1 MKSII
6 FDCDGTLVDS
16 ERLSTEILVTFV
28 AEHGLSISL
37 VEALAV
43 CRGAKMDICVK
54 QLERRLGSALPPTF
68 IPEYRSRMMAAFRQ
82 HLQPIDGALDLVR
95 SLKHKFCV
103 ASNGPREKT
112 ELSLSLTG
120 LLPFFESAI
129 FSSYDVGAWKPDPR
143 LFLHAAESMGVQ
155 PAACL
160 VVEDSLP
167 GIEAGIAAGMEV
179 VAFQPHEVDHRIPG
193 NITVIRHL
201 SELTTHLDR
210 GLHFLPSYEPRSD

>member
-16 ERLSTEILVTFV
+16 ERLSTEILVTYV
-28 AEHGLSISL
+28 AEHGLKISL
-37 VEALAV
+37 AEALTI

-54 QLERRLGSALPPTF
+54 QLERRLGATLPPTF
-68 IPEYRSRMMAAFRQ
+68 VPEYRSRMTAAFQRQ
-82 HLQPIDGALDLVR
+82 LKPIDGALELVR
-95 SLKHKFCV
+95 SLSHKYCV

-120 LLPFFESAI
+120 LLPFFHSAI
-129 FSSYDVGAWKPDPR
+129 FSSYEVGAWKPDPR
-143 LFLHAAESMGVQ
+143 LFLHAAESMGVN
-155 PAACL
+155 PATCM

-179 VAFQPHEVDHRIPG
+179 IAFQPHDVDDRIPD
-193 NITVIRHL
+193 NVTVIRHL
-201 SELTTHLDR
+201 SELNAHL
-210 GLHFLPSYEPRSD
+210 SASV